1 MIMEPI
7 YFPNIKL
14 EVMTEKACQEI
25 ADWIE
30 KYTDDGVD
38 TLSLVGILEVY
49 KTALTYNLLEDV
61 DD

>member
-7 YFPNIKL
+7 YFPNRKL
-14 EVMTEKACQEI
+14 EEMTEKACQEI

-49 KTALTYNLLEDV
+49 KSALTYNLLEDV